1 MSKSG
6 SPMRC
11 GGFCRRHWRAISRF
25 MARFARRQQGTGRAN
40 CRLADVLSSAHVLD
54 AAASMA
60 SSATF
65 RGILLRAV
73 SGCCYNNGGLR
84 NRHWANAITKHG
96 GKRQWQTSVQSL
108 PNQYQCAT
116 VSSFPV
122 QFGRT
127 HTNQPNLVSP
137 VAHINQASQ
146 KRMETPDFPKRLD
159 TAQFRLIS
167 DQSQVRSR
175 MSKPSQLCW
184 V

>member
-1 MSKSG
+1 MCY
-6 SPMRC
+6 PV
-11 GGFCRRHWRAISRF
+11 
-25 MARFARRQQGTGRAN
+25 Q
-40 CRLADVLSSAHVLD
+40 HVLD

-127 HTNQPNLVSP
+127 YTNQPNLVSP